1 MRQLVSCA
9 ELARIKGVSKP
20 AVAKAIKSGR
30 IAKAVVHEKGKLWV
44 NLDLALELWGTNTAI
59 KQAAVTSKPVV
70 KPVAITAQNKKE
82 LKKQVSAL
90 PDDQIPEYN
99 VSRSRKEHYLAE
111 LAKIQVAQQKKEL
124 VSAKDVEKKSFE
136 LAVGIREAL
145 LTLPDRVSNLFASE
159 TDATAIDSVLRQE
172 IFSCL
177 ERFKEGV
184 A

>member
-1 MRQLVSCA
+1 MSQLVSYT

-30 IAKAVVHEKGKLWV
+30 IAKAVVNENGKQKV

-59 KQAAVTSKPVV
+59 KQVP
-70 KPVAITAQNKKE
+70 ITAQNKKE
-82 LKKQVSAL
+82 LKKQVNAL

-99 VSRSRKEHYLAE
+99 VSRGRKEHYLAE